1 MTDVPNTMVD
11 TNSTFSPNLVETH
24 ELNMRFGTK
33 QVLRDLSVKIRHGQT
48 VAIIGESGCGK
59 TVFLKTLVGL
69 PRYAVEPGSY
79 FKIPHYLTASQLAK
93 IFSSL

>member
-33 QVLRDLSVKIRHGQT
+33 QVFREEV
-48 VAIIGESGCGK
+48 GK
-59 TVFLKTLVGL
+59 DE
-69 PRYAVEPGSY
+69 R
-79 FKIPHYLTASQLAK
+79 
-93 IFSSL
+93 